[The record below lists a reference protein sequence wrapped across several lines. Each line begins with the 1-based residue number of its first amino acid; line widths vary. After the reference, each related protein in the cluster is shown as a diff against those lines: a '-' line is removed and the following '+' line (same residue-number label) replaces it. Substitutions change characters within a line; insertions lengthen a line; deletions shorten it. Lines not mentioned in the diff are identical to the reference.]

1 MRVRFLNSIRFDVF
15 SKMTLLVLIFAVF
28 GMGFSVFFLDD
39 YYESMKVDSLIE
51 SAAQL
56 KNDYYEDSEVFYS
69 AAETVSEKL
78 GALYLIYDMDN
89 EESVSN
95 PMFESGRGSGRGS
108 GNRQSQS
115 PYNENAVAGSGIM
128 ELEAHDLETVVEEG
142 YELIRG
148 YNDRLNTEFLS
159 IAFMLDAAKLMVLNV
174 PIAVI
179 DDSVMVAR
187 NFFLVLSG
195 LLFIIG
201 AIMSFFISKSITS
214 PIIRLNDAVGD
225 MADLKFGVFYEE
237 NRQDEIGML
246 GKSFNRLSTKLSYT
260 LSQLSSANEQL
271 KEDISVIER
280 SEKLREEFVN
290 SASHELK
297 TPIAV
302 IQGYAEGLKELE
314 DEEKRKSYLNVIVKE
329 SEKMDKLI
337 RDLLNL
343 SELES
348 NYTQL
353 KVKDFDLVEIVM
365 DELLSFQQ
373 LINEKKIK
381 VSFNENQTIIVK
393 ADREKMAQVTRN
405 YLSNAIH
412 HVKHELTI
420 TVEVVQLT
428 GGYQLRIE
436 NSGDTIPQDK
446 LSKIWSSF
454 FKVDKSR
461 SREYGGT
468 GLGLSIVRR
477 ICELH
482 GFEYGAENT
491 EKGVAFWVNL
501 TM

>member
-1 MRVRFLNSIRFDVF
+1 MKVKLLDSIRFDVF
-15 SKMTLLVLIFAVF
+15 SKMTLMVLVFAVI

-56 KNDYYEDSEVFYS
+56 KNDYYEEPEVFYS
-69 AAETVSEKL
+69 AAETASEKL
-78 GALYLIYDMDN
+78 GALYLIYDMVN

-95 PMFESGRGSGRGS
+95 PMFESGRGYGKGGGGNSQNFHNDSG
-108 GNRQSQS
+108 
-115 PYNENAVAGSGIM
+115 VVGSGIM
-128 ELEAHDLETVVEEG
+128 ELEAHDLETVIDEG

-148 YNDRLNTEFLS
+148 YNDRLNSEFLS
-159 IAFMLDAAKLMVLNV
+159 IAFVLDAAKLMVLNV
-174 PIAVI
+174 PLAVI

-187 NFFLVLSG
+187 NFFLILSG

-201 AIMSFFISKSITS
+201 SMISFFISKSITS

-260 LSQLSSANEQL
+260 LSQLNSANEQL
-271 KEDISVIER
+271 KEDLSVIER

-302 IQGYAEGLKELE
+302 IQGYAEGLKELN
-314 DEEKRKSYLNVIVKE
+314 DEEKRKNYLNVIVKE
-329 SEKMDKLI
+329 SEKMDQLI

-348 NYTQL
+348 HYTQI
-353 KVKDFDLVEIVM
+353 KMENFELVELIE

-373 LINEKKIK
+373 LIREKKIK
-381 VSFNENQTIIVK
+381 LSFNRKQSIEIT
-393 ADREKMAQVTRN
+393 ADRDKIAQVIRN

-412 HVKHELTI
+412 HAAHDCTIAVEIIRLTK
-420 TVEVVQLT
+420 
-428 GGYQLRIE
+428 GYQLRVE
-436 NSGDTIPQDK
+436 NSGDPIPQEK
-446 LSKIWSSF
+446 LSQIWSSF
-454 FKVDKSR
+454 FKVDKAR

-491 EKGVAFWVNL
+491 RKGVAFWINL
-501 TM
+501 SI